1 MWGRMK
7 ASIVNPTRPA
17 PAYMKFFFM
26 FVSLAA
32 FACAALLL
40 ISIKLDDRTLDK
52 AIAGRLTSTPN
63 TGPFVKE
70 LNHWVYNNQ
79 GFAKNKKFFL
89 IRKLGPTPVQ
99 VLQSGGDCSDKSRLL
114 AALLKRFGMDS
125 TLVMLHACEG
135 CKATHTIVEA
145 QYEGGRMAADPVF
158 DIVFPAG
165 NGRFYG
171 VKELKQNPSIM
182 ISRLDEL
189 KAQRGSENKIAF
201 YKRETESY
209 SWPKTINWEKN
220 GVLQKVAAL
229 IEKGEHDPSLVMRPN
244 FLEDPKLFLL
254 YVSLFF
260 GVAAGGATLAL
271 NKAWF

>member
-1 MWGRMK
+1 MYLK
-7 ASIVNPTRPA
+7 YFLV
-17 PAYMKFFFM
+17 
-26 FVSLAA
+26 FVCLAA

-40 ISIKLDDRTLDK
+40 ISIKLDAKTLDQ
-52 AIAGRLTSTPN
+52 AIAGQVTAPPN
-63 TGPFVKE
+63 TGAFVEE

-79 GFAKNKKFFL
+79 GFAKNRGYFL

-135 CKATHTIVEA
+135 CKATHTIVETH
-145 QYEGGRMAADPVF
+145 YEGGRMAADPVF

-171 VKELKQNPSIM
+171 VKELKQDPSIM

-189 KAQRGSENKIAF
+189 KVQRGSDNKVAF

-220 GVLQKVAAL
+220 SVLQKVAAL
-229 IEKGEHDPSLVMRPN
+229 IEKYGHDPSLVMRPN

-260 GVAAGGATLAL
+260 GVAAGGVALAL
-271 NKAWF
+271 RHY

>member
-1 MWGRMK
+1 MYLK
-7 ASIVNPTRPA
+7 
-17 PAYMKFFFM
+17 YFFV

-32 FACAALLL
+32 FVCAALLL
-40 ISIKLDDRTLDK
+40 TSIKLDERKLDQ
-52 AIAGRLTSTPN
+52 AIAGQLTSPPN
-63 TGPFVKE
+63 TGAFVEE

-79 GFAKNKKFFL
+79 GFAKNRGYFL
-89 IRKLGPTPVQ
+89 IKKLGATPVQ
-99 VLQSGGDCSDKSRLL
+99 VLESGGDCSDKSRLL

-125 TLVMLHACEG
+125 TLVMLYACEG
-135 CKATHTIVEA
+135 CEAAHTIVETR
-145 QYEGGRMAADPVF
+145 YEGGRMAADPVF

-171 VKELKQNPSIM
+171 VKELKQDPSIM

-189 KAQRGSENKIAF
+189 VAQRGSDNKVAF

-220 GVLQKVAAL
+220 GVLLKVAAL
-229 IEKGEHDPSLVMRPN
+229 IEKGGHDPSLVMRPH

-254 YVSLFF
+254 YLSLFF
-260 GVAAGGATLAL
+260 GVMAGGVALVL
-271 NKAWF
+271 NKAL